1 VRKLQNSNQFDLDGT
16 LYLEIDRK
24 KLDNVEYLLLSNVEK
39 PENVC
44 IRKIVKKG
52 DQEYLTKLRNTE
64 FHDVLKHFLEKNEN
78 LFE

>member
-1 VRKLQNSNQFDLDGT
+1 MQSSNQFDLDGT

-24 KLDNVEYLLLSNVEK
+24 QINNVEYLLLSNVEK
-39 PENVC
+39 PDNVC
-44 IRKIVKKG
+44 IRKIVKK
-52 DQEYLTKLRNTE
+52 DNQEYLSRLRNTE

>member
-1 VRKLQNSNQFDLDGT
+1 MQSSNQFDLDGT

-24 KLDNVEYLLLSNVEK
+24 KINNVEYLLLSNVEK

-44 IRKIVKKG
+44 IRKIVKK
-52 DQEYLTKLRNTE
+52 DNQEYLSRLRNTE

>member
-1 VRKLQNSNQFDLDGT
+1 MRKLQNSNQFDLDGT

-24 KLDNVEYLLLSNVEK
+24 KLDNVEYLLLSNVEN

-44 IRKIVKKG
+44 IRKIVKK
-52 DQEYLTKLRNTE
+52 DNQEYLSKLRNTE
-64 FHDVLKHFLEKNEN
+64 FHDVLKHFLENNEN